1 MGALK
6 KGEVTVTLVE
16 YLEVNKMTQVEL
28 AKLTGVPVE
37 SINRYINHGG
47 GFSPKYTHALRTVGI
62 DIKNKRE
69 REINGFDQFKFS
81 VQYTLNAT
89 KKADVI
95 YCWTNEQVDYATK
108 CLNRRKIAYYSYY
121 KDCYWVI
128 HYDKSLDIEERV
140 C

>member
-47 GFSPKYTHALRTVGI
+47 GFSPKYTHALRTVGLI
-62 DIKNKRE
+62 LRTKEKGRLM
-69 REINGFDQFKFS
+69 GLTSLSF
-81 VQYTLNAT
+81 QYSTRLMR
-89 KKADVI
+89 
-95 YCWTNEQVDYATK
+95 Q
-108 CLNRRKIAYYSYY
+108 RK
-121 KDCYWVI
+121 
-128 HYDKSLDIEERV
+128 LM
-140 C
+140 

>member
-1 MGALK
+1 M
-6 KGEVTVTLVE
+6 TLVE

-89 KKADVI
+89 LI
-95 YCWTNEQVDYATK
+95 LRTK
-108 CLNRRKIAYYSYY
+108 EKGRLMGLISLSFRCSTRLMRQRK
-121 KDCYWVI
+121 
-128 HYDKSLDIEERV
+128 LM
-140 C
+140 

>member
-1 MGALK
+1 MGVLK
-6 KGEVTVTLVE
+6 KGEGTVTLVE
-16 YLEVNKMTQVEL
+16 YLEVNNMKQVEL

-37 SINRYINHGG
+37 SINRYIKHGG
-47 GFSPKYTHALRTVGI
+47 GFSPKYTHALRAFGI
-62 DIKNKRE
+62 EIKGKNEKE
-69 REINGFDQFKFS
+69 LNGFDHFKNAL
-81 VQYTLNAT
+81 QYTLNAT

-95 YCWTNEQVDYATK
+95 YCWTNEQVDHATK

-128 HYDKSLDIEERV
+128 HYDKSLDVEEQV